1 MLIAE
6 ARVETTRSGRYIDQ
20 LCQHV
25 SRVAEARPQ
34 MQADVEWSDDRG
46 VISFGWGGRCT
57 LRADPRVLSLRAE
70 APDEEGLRQVLDQVS
85 ERLERFGRR
94 DHLRVT
100 WTSPQGVAEP
110 VTRSPVRHD
119 IGGEIHD

>member
-6 ARVETTRSGRYIDQ
+6 ARGGTERPSRYLAQ
-20 LCQHV
+20 LCRHLSKASQ
-25 SRVAEARPQ
+25 RNPQ
-34 MQADVEWSDDRG
+34 MQAQVEWSDDRG

-119 IGGEIHD
+119 IG